1 VPKSRIRKKSDYIAP
16 NKAAVKVGS
25 PAWLVPLMVG
35 LLVGGLAWIVVYY
48 VSQSALPIPG
58 IVHWN
63 LIIGFGLILAGFVL
77 STKWK

>member
-1 VPKSRIRKKSDYIAP
+1 MPKSRIRKKSDYTAP
-16 NKAAVKVGS
+16 TKAAVKVGS

-48 VSQSALPIPG
+48 VSRSALPVPG
-58 IVHWN
+58 LGNWN
-63 LIIGFGLILAGFVL
+63 LPVGFVFILAGFVL

>member
-1 VPKSRIRKKSDYIAP
+1 MPKSRIRKKSDYIAP

-48 VSQSALPIPG
+48 VTSAAWPVG
-58 IVHWN
+58 GWGNWN
-63 LIIGFGLILAGFVL
+63 ILVGFGFIAVGFGV
-77 STKWK
+77 STQWK